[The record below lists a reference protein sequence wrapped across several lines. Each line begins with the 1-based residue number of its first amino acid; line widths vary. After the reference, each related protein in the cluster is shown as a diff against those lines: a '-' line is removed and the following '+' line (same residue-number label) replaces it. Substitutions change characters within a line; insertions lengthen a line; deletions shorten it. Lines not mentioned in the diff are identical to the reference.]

1 MPAIQPEQLQRQID
15 QLLGSVADPTGFIR
29 SCMHLLDYYAD
40 RTKRPRGSAAKLEIA
55 KILRVPRPV
64 MKTICARIRQFE
76 SGEPEHWLI
85 IAQGLWKKAIRESRQ
100 VAACALE
107 KSPDEEIATVVEDWA
122 MICEDDQA
130 LEYLTSTGLKHWRK
144 QDLKRFY
151 HIMQIWLGDNRLR
164 IRHLAVLA
172 IMGRSEDEDFQE
184 LPQVLNLLAGL
195 TAQLRGS
202 SQRSLTILVRQLAS
216 LSPPEVAKYLIDE
229 LQEDVPGAQ
238 RLTQNVLATFPERF
252 QHEIRRSLG

>member
-15 QLLGSVADPTGFIR
+15 QLLGSVADPTEFIR

-64 MKTICARIRQFE
+64 MKMICARIRQFE

-107 KSPDEEIATVVEDWA
+107 KSPHEEITTVVEDWA

-130 LEYLTSTGLKHWRK
+130 LGYVTSTGLKHWRK

-184 LPQVLNLLAGL
+184 LHQVLNLLAGL

-238 RLTQNVLATFPERF
+238 RLTQNVLASFPERF
-252 QHEIRRSLG
+252 QHEIRHSLG